1 MANVPASPQSHV
13 ASYLPALIRAGL
25 GANQSLLY
33 LRGEWGNLT
42 PRSREQLSAAN
53 IGKLDSGLS
62 PRRQT
67 FLRLYSETAATLG
80 RRDDVAIAEPNRRP
94 VASEIS
100 KWPAKKPGGFLY
112 QVLVA
117 VQRQSGE
124 VYFTQSAYFSPS
136 LVEYAQAMSEAVDV
150 FIQAQND
157 HDSFKGERILGPG
170 FVTAVS
176 EFVPE

>member
-1 MANVPASPQSHV
+1 MPQ
-13 ASYLPALIRAGL
+13 LIRAGL
-25 GANQSLLY
+25 SANQSLLY
-33 LRGEWGNLT
+33 LRGEWENLSQST
-42 PRSREQLSAAN
+42 RAKLSAAN
-53 IGKLDSGLS
+53 IGRLESGLS

-150 FIQAQND
+150 FINAQQESG
-157 HDSFKGERILGPG
+157 SFQGERILGPG

>member
-1 MANVPASPQSHV
+1 MPVPASPQSHV

-25 GANQSLLY
+25 SANQSLLY
-33 LRGEWGNLT
+33 LRGEWNNLS
-42 PRSREQLSAAN
+42 PRARTQLEAAN
-53 IGKLDSGLS
+53 IGRLESGLS

-67 FLRLYSETAATLG
+67 FLRLFAETSATLG
-80 RRDDVAIAEPNRRP
+80 RRDDVAIADVNRRP
-94 VASEIS
+94 QAHEIS
-100 KWPAKKPGGFLY
+100 KWPARKPGGFLY

-124 VYFTQSAYFSPS
+124 VYFTQSAYFSPT

-150 FIQAQND
+150 FVQAQQD

-176 EFVPE
+176 EFVSE